1 MKISV
6 RMKRVYLLQETYL
19 FERSINRTNVRSDW
33 VETKLS
39 ITRPKS
45 QATYVSGASENPA
58 PRLFQSRV
66 PGVDS
71 HDHSGARSV
80 KLVLHAVCVLTL
92 VYNSLAF
99 PSEDYNQRTQSCFLQ
114 HTVSWENEKRG
125 PFSGALASWI
135 IEQNTG

>member
-1 MKISV
+1 M
-6 RMKRVYLLQETYL
+6 
-19 FERSINRTNVRSDW
+19 RSDW

-71 HDHSGARSV
+71 HVHSGARSV

-114 HTVSWENEKRG
+114 HTVSWENEKKG